1 MTQSPFSELE
11 LLILKGKRDR
21 SAYSS
26 SYTQLQ
32 IAKKYLHIFLHILH
46 LPLPIPHN
54 WILDSDAE
62 QGWCCGNW
70 FPRTFEKSKWG
81 QNLSFKVCEDA
92 QLPTLTSLIKRRI
105 VKDRKSEQVS
115 SQMQMWI
122 PLQEIVTWSA
132 ARHKRKEEKREG
144 EHLHFFSCRIMW
156 VGGWGKERVTDP
168 DLLVF
173 VFVFVLLHVFLV
185 IQNYVWE
192 CVVGSLIHLIKI
204 GLDRWGA
211 GDEKGEKFCVE
222 LLQPMIRQLL
232 TIGVLE

>member
-1 MTQSPFSELE
+1 M
-11 LLILKGKRDR
+11 
-21 SAYSS
+21 
-26 SYTQLQ
+26 
-32 IAKKYLHIFLHILH
+32 HILH
-46 LPLPIPHN
+46 LSLFHTTGFSILMLSKGDAAETGFQEPL
-54 WILDSDAE
+54 
-62 QGWCCGNW
+62 
-70 FPRTFEKSKWG
+70 KSQSEGKIY
-81 QNLSFKVCEDA
+81 LSRF
-92 QLPTLTSLIKRRI
+92 LRMPTLTSLIKKRR

-122 PLQEIVTWSA
+122 PLQEIVAWSA

-144 EHLHFFSCRIMW
+144 GHLHFFSCRIMW
-156 VGGWGKERVTDP
+156 VGGWVKERVTDP
-168 DLLVF
+168 DLHVF

>member
-1 MTQSPFSELE
+1 MNQNCWSWR
-11 LLILKGKRDR
+11 GRGAD
-21 SAYSS
+21 
-26 SYTQLQ
+26 
-32 IAKKYLHIFLHILH
+32 LHILH
-46 LPLPIPHN
+46 LTHN
-54 WILDSDAE
+54 YKLQKNICIYSCVYCIYSYIFHTTGFSFLMLSKSDAAE
-62 QGWCCGNW
+62 TGFQE
-70 FPRTFEKSKWG
+70 PLKSQSEGKIY
-81 QNLSFKVCEDA
+81 LSSFLRRLT
-92 QLPTLTSLIKRRI
+92 QTSLIKRRI
-105 VKDRKSEQVS
+105 VKDKKSEQVS

-122 PLQEIVTWSA
+122 LLQEIVTWSA
-132 ARHKRKEEKREG
+132 ARHKRNKEKREG

-156 VGGWGKERVTDP
+156 VGGWVRQGVTDL

-173 VFVFVLLHVFLV
+173 VFVFVILYVFLV

-192 CVVGSLIHLIKI
+192 SVEGSLIHLIKI